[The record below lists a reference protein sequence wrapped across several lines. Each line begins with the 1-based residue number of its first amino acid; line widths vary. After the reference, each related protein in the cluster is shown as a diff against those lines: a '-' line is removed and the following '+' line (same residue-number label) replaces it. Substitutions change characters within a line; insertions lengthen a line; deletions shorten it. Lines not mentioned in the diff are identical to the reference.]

1 VLIAVDDLQWAE
13 PTFLDLLEHLVDQGS
28 GRIGLLV
35 LARDELL
42 EERPRFLEARSARVQ
57 LDGLAVAETEA
68 LVGELLGGAPLSPDV
83 RARVFETAEGNPLFV
98 EQLVALA
105 AEGDTV
111 GVEHQLPET
120 IQALLAARLDRLG
133 PGERA
138 VLERAAVIG
147 REFTAEHVTALL
159 EATAV
164 PTAARHLASLTRRAF
179 VQVRSSGDY
188 RFRHGLVQ
196 DATYRA
202 TPKKLRAEL
211 HERLAD
217 RLDRE
222 GEAGDALVGYHL
234 ERAYRLRTELASAD
248 RATLRLAEDAGRRLG
263 LAGIRAWKRHDA
275 PAASSLLGRAVDLL
289 PDAEPRRL
297 ELLCELATVRK
308 WTMDDRGAED
318 LLDEVSARA
327 RQAGSERLHL
337 RAEIE
342 RAWPRFTRGEA
353 SSEEI
358 VSLATRA
365 IWVFEADGDDRA
377 AGRAWIVLA
386 AAKGPMQLRF
396 LSCEDAAERALVHYE
411 RAGYT
416 PCFSLIASAAT
427 HGPTPVAT
435 AIERCEA
442 LLASPT
448 SDRSARAHLEI
459 FLAMLETMRGG
470 LRRARAHLTT
480 SQAHVV
486 SEGGTVAPDWVDVAA
501 RLSVV
506 EGDTAAAA
514 RLLQEE
520 SARLA
525 DLGDHAWV
533 ATFAA
538 ALAEIACAEHRYD
551 DALAHATRARDLA
564 PASDLLAQVNWRRA
578 TAKAAVRLGEP
589 EEARRLGTEACTL
602 LSGSDALTF
611 RADAALDLAEVLHLS
626 SRHDEAAAPAEE
638 ALTLY
643 EVKGDRTALERARRR
658 RAELASLTSA

>member
-1 VLIAVDDLQWAE
+1 
-13 PTFLDLLEHLVDQGS
+13 
-28 GRIGLLV
+28 
-35 LARDELL
+35 
-42 EERPRFLEARSARVQ
+42 
-57 LDGLAVAETEA
+57 
-68 LVGELLGGAPLSPDV
+68 
-83 RARVFETAEGNPLFV
+83 
-98 EQLVALA
+98 
-105 AEGDTV
+105 
-111 GVEHQLPET
+111 
-120 IQALLAARLDRLG
+120 
-133 PGERA
+133 
-138 VLERAAVIG
+138 
-147 REFTAEHVTALL
+147 
-159 EATAV
+159 
-164 PTAARHLASLTRRAF
+164 
-179 VQVRSSGDY
+179 
-188 RFRHGLVQ
+188 
-196 DATYRA
+196 
-202 TPKKLRAEL
+202 
-211 HERLAD
+211 
-217 RLDRE
+217 
-222 GEAGDALVGYHL
+222 
-234 ERAYRLRTELASAD
+234 
-248 RATLRLAEDAGRRLG
+248 
-263 LAGIRAWKRHDA
+263 
-275 PAASSLLGRAVDLL
+275 
-289 PDAEPRRL
+289 
-297 ELLCELATVRK
+297 
-308 WTMDDRGAED
+308 MDDRGAED

-342 RAWPRFTRGEA
+342 RAWPGFTRGEA

-411 RAGYT
+411 RAGYSPT

-470 LRRARAHLTT
+470 LGRARAHLTT

-514 RLLQEE
+514 RLLQKE

-658 RAELASLTSA
+658 LAELASLTSA